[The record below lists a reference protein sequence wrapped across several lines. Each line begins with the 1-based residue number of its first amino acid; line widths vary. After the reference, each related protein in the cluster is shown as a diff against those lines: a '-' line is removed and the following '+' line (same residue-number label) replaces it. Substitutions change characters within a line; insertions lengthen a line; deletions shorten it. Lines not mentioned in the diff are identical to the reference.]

1 MGVIPIVD
9 ESKIKSP
16 VEIDIPD
23 DKVAGSILGL
33 YETYWKDYLKKKNYN
48 TDPNEMCRICQ
59 MNQIKKFR
67 M

>member
-33 YETYWKDYLKKKNYN
+33 YETYWKDYLKKR
-48 TDPNEMCRICQ
+48 TIT
-59 MNQIKKFR
+59 QILMKCVESAR
-67 M
+67 

>member
-23 DKVAGSILGL
+23 DKVAGSI
-33 YETYWKDYLKKKNYN
+33 TWA
-48 TDPNEMCRICQ
+48 I
-59 MNQIKKFR
+59 
-67 M
+67 